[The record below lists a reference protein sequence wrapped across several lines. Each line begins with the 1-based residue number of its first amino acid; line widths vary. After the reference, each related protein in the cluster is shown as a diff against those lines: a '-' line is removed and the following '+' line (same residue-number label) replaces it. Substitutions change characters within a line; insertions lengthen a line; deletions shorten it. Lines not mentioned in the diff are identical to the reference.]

1 MKKYVS
7 LEASATL
14 SKEFNL
20 NQIIVQLQ
28 KESEKMF
35 KLILLKS

>member
-7 LEASATL
+7 LEVSATL